1 MGNRLSMRFRMLAVL
16 ASLTLA
22 SSAVLADEVG
32 IGTLNAAWLMDRDM
46 HTRWAQACEAVAGKT
61 DAEVTQQQKANL
73 AGLPYCNVHS
83 GIRYDNGGPCG
94 KIEAELQ
101 AKRPSSAGGK
111 CRQSKDLFV
120 WDDYLAKIEAL
131 RSMVNLMARSGVT
144 MIAFQEVSSSTALS
158 QILPPNWKAYT
169 SHDAKE
175 HPNIPQHVGV
185 AWLEGKHDPKGFDL
199 LRELEDGTT
208 RPLRPGLTFTDNIL
222 GEPTEVLVVHLKS
235 GCPTAD
241 LTKLG
246 PQPPKVDTASGLAQ
260 EPPPCRVLRAQTNV
274 IETWIDA
281 RVGRDFILI
290 GDFNRR
296 LPLEK
301 EEPTQEERQGK
312 THVKQMFPEW
322 NDGQPSGSK
331 LVLTKGQACG
341 EHKYIDNVILSASLN
356 KRVKPGEM
364 KAQPIVMDEKGTP
377 FRASFTSPVAAPS
390 DHCGFWVLMESR
402 R

>member
-1 MGNRLSMRFRMLAVL
+1 MQNRISMLVSKLVLVTGFMLA
-16 ASLTLA
+16 ASA
-22 SSAVLADEVG
+22 GVADEVK
-32 IGTLNAAWLMDRDM
+32 IGTLNAAWLMDQEM
-46 HTRWAQACEAVAGKT
+46 HARWVSACQTVSGKSG
-61 DAEVTQQQKANL
+61 AEVTQQQKTDL

-83 GIRYDNGGPCG
+83 GIKYDNGGPCG

-120 WDDYLAKIEAL
+120 WEDYLAKIEAL
-131 RSMVNLMARSGVT
+131 RSMVELMARSGVT
-144 MIAFQEVSSSTALS
+144 MIAFQEVSSSPALS

-175 HPNIPQHVGV
+175 HPNIPQHVGI
-185 AWLEGKHDPKGFDL
+185 AWLEGKHDPKGFGL

-222 GEPTEVLVVHLKS
+222 GKPTELLVVHLKS

-274 IETWIDA
+274 IEAWIDA
-281 RVGRDFILI
+281 RVGRDFMLI

-296 LPLEK
+296 MALEN
-301 EEPTQEERQGK
+301 EEPTKEEWEGK

-322 NDGQPSGSK
+322 NDDQPPGSK
-331 LVLTKGQACG
+331 IVLIKGETCG

-364 KAQPIVMDEKGTP
+364 KAQPIILNDNGKP
-377 FRASFTSPVAAPS
+377 FIASFTSPDAAPTY
-390 DHCGFWVLMESR
+390 HCGFWLSMLPR
-402 R
+402 